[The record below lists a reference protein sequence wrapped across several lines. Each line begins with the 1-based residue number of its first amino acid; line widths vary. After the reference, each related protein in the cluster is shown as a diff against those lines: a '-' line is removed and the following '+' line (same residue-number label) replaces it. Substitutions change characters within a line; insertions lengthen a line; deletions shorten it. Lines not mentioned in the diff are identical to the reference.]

1 MLNSDECLLSISVND
16 SVVKHMEFFLCR
28 CVYWSQHVPVLY
40 WTAALRKGRMQI
52 IFDAFDHQDV
62 TDYIRLRMFN
72 STDPFRKVPV
82 AGDTLAQQRRQQRDF
97 QLTSRELAS
106 TKTIKRSA
114 PVSILLDAE
123 GSLEI
128 LKSRVNILRSG
139 EDGSEGVGALMQ
151 RPALRFEAIEACGH
165 PLLEVAAQIR
175 EVRAQPA

>member
-1 MLNSDECLLSISVND
+1 MSVFCQFLSMTVSSSTCNVSCAGVHIGPNMYLS
-16 SVVKHMEFFLCR
+16 CI
-28 CVYWSQHVPVLY
+28 

-106 TKTIKRSA
+106 TKTIKHSA

-123 GSLEI
+123 GSLET
-128 LKSRVNILRSG
+128 LKSRVNVLRSG
-139 EDGSEGVGALMQ
+139 EDGGEGVGALMQ

-175 EVRAQPA
+175 EVRAQLV